1 MSQNPSWDKSLAFY
15 RKFTP
20 SVEDRDLW
28 AQPLK
33 GSVWRWFKSRNV
45 IDLYRHRDNDEL
57 QRIGRMLRHS
67 QDLVSA
73 RHNGHRDSFIQR
85 LLSSV
90 MAVSQLS
97 NRRQPFLADLAQ
109 RSFLDTGHATRLGC
123 CQSTVTFQ

>member
-1 MSQNPSWDKSLAFY
+1 MSQNPSWDESLVFY

-45 IDLYRHRDNDEL
+45 IDLYRHRDNAEL

-73 RHNGHRDSFIQR
+73 GATTATVIP
-85 LLSSV
+85 LSRGCY
-90 MAVSQLS
+90 
-97 NRRQPFLADLAQ
+97 RR
-109 RSFLDTGHATRLGC
+109 
-123 CQSTVTFQ
+123 